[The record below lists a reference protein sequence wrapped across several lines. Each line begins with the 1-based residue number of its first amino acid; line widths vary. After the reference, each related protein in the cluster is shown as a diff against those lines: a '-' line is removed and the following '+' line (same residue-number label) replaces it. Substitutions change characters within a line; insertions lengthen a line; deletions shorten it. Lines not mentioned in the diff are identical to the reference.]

1 MTIGQITENNNRL
14 QIVTITHIVLKFTD
28 FVLRVPTNFAADGQI
43 SDVATKFIDPNIL
56 KESNNLTSDDV
67 FVL

>member
-14 QIVTITHIVLKFTD
+14 QIVTIMHIVLKFTD
-28 FVLRVPTNFAADGQI
+28 FVLRVPTNFAASGQI

-56 KESNNLTSDDV
+56 KEGNNLTSDDV